1 MILVVLP
8 EGGCW
13 RTLRAPYGNMGGTD
27 SRQSREVRDETE
39 EETVED
45 RKTTDLPAVRE

>member
-13 RTLRAPYGNMGGTD
+13 RTLSALRKCGGHK
-27 SRQSREVRDETE
+27 SQREQGGGEDG

-45 RKTTDLPAVRE
+45 RKTTDQPAVIE

>member
-13 RTLRAPYGNMGGTD
+13 RTLSALWKYDGDKSQREQGGKAG
-27 SRQSREVRDETE
+27 